1 MKLNLGISVSYM
13 YISLLFYY
21 IMLPTLPGIW
31 PYHRLCCWHFV
42 LFSCVTLVFVSSV
55 SLTFICFIVVSMY
68 PNEFLT
74 RKCLLIWELCLGHQ
88 YDGFI
93 VQNMLIIKPQNEYK
107 EELISVIS
115 SSYSIVFNITI

>member
-31 PYHRLCCWHFV
+31 QYHRLCCWYFV

-68 PNEFLT
+68 PNECLT

-93 VQNMLIIKPQNEYK
+93 VQNMLIIKPQNDYK

-115 SSYSIVFNITI
+115 SSYSVVFNITI